1 MGANFSGGGAT
12 VFHDRTDAP
21 GEIIRELVNSTDGQG
36 LHFNGSSGNIDIAS
50 PPNLGTKFSFE
61 FIVQADAW
69 GAAEHGLVDFGTGG
83 RFYFYASSGTSYNLA
98 VYSVAGASSFGV
110 KVLDDLKVHHLVL
123 TIDGTSAILYD
134 NGNQVGTATITSP
147 NIDSCSDA
155 RIGSDYAG
163 TGGLFNGTLY
173 RTRFWNKTLTSAEV
187 TATYENAT
195 VPFADQY
202 GSQSEVMPNA
212 TDRNFS
218 GANNW
223 VNVDLSAFNSTDDL
237 TVSST
242 GGAQE
247 CRLAE
252 YGAPMI
258 GGKSYRVT
266 VTASALSG
274 DGFTLRDFDNVVL
287 AKAGTLYRNG
297 VYVSNDTLQLA
308 DGSNVFE
315 FVYAGALGATNGGL
329 MVRSDGTGSITCDDF
344 SVRKIGCSV
353 DVDCAFSNP
362 TQSLLVQDRAGNA
375 DGTSSATGVTQVTKI
390 EAVNT
395 NKLNVG
401 GTTPLVGI
409 GLAAGSTPSAAL
421 DVSGTSNGVARI
433 RLTNTAGT
441 ANVWSIGPNYNSQ
454 DLNISPNDG
463 ASVVTITEAGGITT
477 AGNVGVGVSPAA
489 NQVLQVKV
497 ASNVNL
503 SVSHD
508 SGNVRL
514 NAVNDA
520 ADTNVPMELTAS
532 SYQFIGG
539 NVGVGGSPVATW
551 SPNQTITTASNS
563 QSSALVLAN
572 TNTSLADDYTVGV
585 IEAQAGAGNRIA
597 AIRFK
602 TEGTAENSGDITLET
617 GSGGTAVE
625 RVRVDSTGLT
635 TVKNPGW
642 PLKNELT
649 NSGFDVWSNSTLEN
663 VATVLDDDAA
673 SDDTGDWTK
682 GGGATLAFDT
692 DHYTITAAGAN
703 AEIYQTSAFTA
714 LTAGKLYQL
723 SITVKDGTE
732 ADMGCIIRTLNSGG
746 AAVETSPTFRTTS
759 SFVTHTFVVE
769 SDGTERHIA
778 FKITSSLGGD
788 NIQLKDISLK
798 EVTPGIVTGAKGPDG
813 WQGTS
818 SMNMFREH
826 SGGNTKTGA
835 FYSCKTVTAATAR
848 FMHPSDQTSDAWLG
862 KVRGRTMTMGFW
874 AKTSTANHVR
884 IGWYDDGYTYSDYCP
899 NDGDWHWLELTET
912 VGTGSNTVSPV
923 IRFEATGATAYIS
936 QPMLVFGSAIGA
948 GNYSAPSGETI
959 YFEGTSVS
967 NKFSGK
973 TGFSDIGITTMNAEA
988 DSNGKIPK
996 GAKAIMFKLAG
1007 NDSGSSGDDPAFQT
1021 GGLSSLNG
1029 MSNDLGGMPND
1040 MRKMDSGWT
1049 ACDAN
1054 GDYDYFLDAS
1064 GSGTFD
1070 FYYGYNYI
1078 GVQLR

>member
-258 GGKSYRVT
+258 GGKRYRVT

-315 FVYAGALGATNGGL
+315 FVYAGALGASNGGL
-329 MVRSDGTGSITCDDF
+329 MVRSDGTGSITCADF
-344 SVRKIGCSV
+344 SVRKIGCAV

-375 DGTSSATGVTQVTKI
+375 DGTSSATGVTQVTPI
-390 EAVNT
+390 EQ
-395 NKLNVG
+395 LNSKSARI
-401 GTTPLVGI
+401 GT
-409 GLAAGSTPSAAL
+409 SAATPGDGEL
-421 DVSGTSNGVARI
+421 IAHQLYINGTYLQLSDGATQTGLIGPGSKVSG
-433 RLTNTAGT
+433 
-441 ANVWSIGPNYNSQ
+441 
-454 DLNISPNDG
+454 
-463 ASVVTITEAGGITT
+463 
-477 AGNVGVGVSPAA
+477 
-489 NQVLQVKV
+489 
-497 ASNVNL
+497 
-503 SVSHD
+503 
-508 SGNVRL
+508 
-514 NAVNDA
+514 
-520 ADTNVPMELTAS
+520 LTAS
-532 SYQFIGG
+532 DLAIRAQGKLEFITNNAWATPAATIDSAGLSTFAADGSGSAMTVTQSGTGPALVVSPTDGLAGRVGFGIAAPSATVHIKNAADDTTNELLCLQATDAYSDLIMTDTSGSIKLRTNSKALKVYTGG
-539 NVGVGGSPVATW
+539 D
-551 SPNQTITTASNS
+551 ASSTNANG
-563 QSSALVLAN
+563 SALAL
-572 TNTSLADDYTVGV
+572 TIS
-585 IEAQAGAGNRIA
+585 
-597 AIRFK
+597 
-602 TEGTAENSGDITLET
+602 
-617 GSGGTAVE
+617 
-625 RVRVDSTGLT
+625 STGLT

-649 NSGFDVWSNSTLEN
+649 NSGFDVWSNSTLEDVGSELVTNGTFDSNTTGWTDASTGSGSIAHATNLMN
-663 VATVLDDDAA
+663 VVGSGLSDRGKARQQVSGLTVGKLY
-673 SDDTGDWTK
+673 K
-682 GGGATLAFDT
+682 FVF
-692 DHYTITAAGAN
+692 TAAGSNNEAFRLDDT
-703 AEIYQTSAFTA
+703 AFGGTDYSPTSW
-714 LTAGKLYQL
+714 G
-723 SITVKDGTE
+723 SSVNPGDGTYTVVFE
-732 ADMGCIIRTLNSGG
+732 AK
-746 AAVETSPTFRTTS
+746 TTN
-759 SFVTHTFVVE
+759 FFIELEEVDATMTIDTVT
-769 SDGTERHIA
+769 
-778 FKITSSLGGD
+778 
-788 NIQLKDISLK
+788 LK